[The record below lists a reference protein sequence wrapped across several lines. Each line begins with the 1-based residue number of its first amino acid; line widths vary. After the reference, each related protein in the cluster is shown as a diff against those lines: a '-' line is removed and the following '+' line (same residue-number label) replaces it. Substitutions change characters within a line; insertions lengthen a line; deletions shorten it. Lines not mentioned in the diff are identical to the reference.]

1 MTPSMTTTA
10 LPPVARRGA
19 RRLLLAAGAL
29 LVTACGSAVP
39 VSGLTASAP
48 RTPCVSAIPA
58 NEKDSFEAAVNLIT
72 APSGLKYADIRIGC
86 GAPVQKGHQ
95 VTVQYTGWLTDGTQF
110 DTSRAQGRTPFTF
123 LVGANEVIPGFEDG
137 LYGMRVGGKRRVVMP
152 PSMAYGSQGRAP
164 VIPPNATLVV
174 DVEVTGVQ

>member
-1 MTPSMTTTA
+1 MSATA
-10 LPPVARRGA
+10 QPAAARRGV
-19 RRLLLAAGAL
+19 RGLLLAAGAL

-48 RTPCVSAIPA
+48 RTPCASAIPA
-58 NEKDSFEAAVNLIT
+58 NEKDSFEEAVTLTT
-72 APSGLKYADIRIGC
+72 APSGLKYGDIRIGC
-86 GAPVQKGHQ
+86 GAAVQRGRQ

-137 LYGMRVGGKRRVVMP
+137 LYGMHVGGKRRVVMP
-152 PSMAYGSQGRAP
+152 PAMAYGSQGRAS